1 MKEIER
7 YVWGVLSGMLAM
19 LGTLFI
25 INGIFPRFRY
35 PIEEALTDTATRI
48 TIGILFVL
56 AFILFSYLYFKT
68 QTNKEQKHHMKKI
81 T

>member
-35 PIEEALTDTATRI
+35 PIEEALTDTATN
-48 TIGILFVL
+48 TT
-56 AFILFSYLYFKT
+56 T
-68 QTNKEQKHHMKKI
+68 QTRYITKLEQVR
-81 T
+81 